1 MEKFFN
7 VTGKCYKDKHY
18 MVDISQR
25 VAEIRKMVDR
35 GEYFCINRGR
45 QYGKTTTI
53 QALTD
58 LLEHDY
64 CVFSISF
71 EGSGDSSFAT
81 IESVGN
87 YFFECLKEDIE
98 FDLVVNISDK
108 AKQFIMNLPPMESE
122 ADISIAI
129 TNFCKTNNRPIVII
143 IDEVDQAGNYE
154 SFIKFLGLLRDK
166 YLKNGKL
173 PTFYSVIL
181 AGVYDIKNLKLKMRP
196 DAEHQYNSPWN
207 IASEFKVNMDLMPDG
222 ICGMLEDYESD
233 HHIGMDCAKMAQLL
247 YDYTSGYPFLVSRLC
262 KIIDEDLDRRWD
274 EQGLLDAVK
283 HLLNEQNTLFDDMRK
298 KLDDFVG
305 LREMLTQMLYEG
317 RAFTFNAYDKTINLA
332 AMFNFVKRNEAGQVQ
347 VFCRIFEVWFYNLF
361 VNEMQLEPQGEVIS
375 QGSKDKPEFI
385 TNGRLNM
392 TAVLER
398 FAIHFNEI
406 YDSKDERFIEKQ
418 GRKFF
423 LFYLKPII
431 NGVGNYYIEAQTRNE
446 RRMDL
451 VVDYNGERFV
461 IEMKIWHGDTYNQ
474 RGKQQLT
481 EYLDYYH
488 INKGYLLSLC
498 FNQNKQSGI
507 KEITIG
513 DKTIVEC
520 VV

>member
-25 VAEIRKMVDR
+25 VAEIKKMVDR

-58 LLEHDY
+58 LLEQDY

-81 IESVGN
+81 IESVGS
-87 YFFECLKEDIE
+87 YFFECLKEDID
-98 FDLVVNISDK
+98 FDLIVGLNDN
-108 AKQFIMNLPPMESE
+108 AKQFIIDLQSMESE
-122 ADISIAI
+122 ADISVTI
-129 TNFCKTNNRPIVII
+129 TNFCKANNRPIVII

-154 SFIKFLGLLRDK
+154 AFIKFLGLLRDK
-166 YLKNGKL
+166 YLKREKTK
-173 PTFYSVIL
+173 TFHSVIL

-222 ICGMLEDYESD
+222 IRGMLEDYEAD
-233 HHIGMDCAKMAQLL
+233 HHTGMDCAKMAQLL

-262 KIIDEDLDRRWD
+262 KIIDEDLDRRWND
-274 EQGLLDAVK
+274 EGFLDAVK
-283 HLLNEQNTLFDDMRK
+283 HILNERNTLFDDMNK
-298 KLDDFVG
+298 KISDFTKMRDMLKRILFSGEWIAYNPDD
-305 LREMLTQMLYEG
+305 RQIEIAQ
-317 RAFTFNAYDKTINLA
+317 
-332 AMFNFVKRNEAGQVQ
+332 MFNFVKNDGGKLAMSN
-347 VFCRIFEVWFYNLF
+347 RIFEMRLYNFF
-361 VNEMQLEPQGEVIS
+361 VFEDSLNEEIAS
-375 QGSKDKPEFI
+375 DGSKDKPEFI

-398 FAIHFNEI
+398 FAMHFNEI
-406 YDSKDERFIEKQ
+406 YDSKDEKFIEKQ

-451 VVDYNGERFV
+451 VVDYNGQRFV
-461 IEMKIWHGDTYNQ
+461 IEMKIWHGDTYNK
-474 RGKQQLT
+474 RGEQQLT

-488 INKGYLLSLC
+488 INKGYLLSFC
-498 FNQNKQSGI
+498 FNQNKQTGI
-507 KEITIG
+507 KEITFG

>member
-58 LLEHDY
+58 LLEQDY

-247 YDYTSGYPFLVSRLC
+247 YDYTSGYPFLVSRL
-262 KIIDEDLDRRWD
+262 
-274 EQGLLDAVK
+274 
-283 HLLNEQNTLFDDMRK
+283 
-298 KLDDFVG
+298 
-305 LREMLTQMLYEG
+305 
-317 RAFTFNAYDKTINLA
+317 
-332 AMFNFVKRNEAGQVQ
+332 
-347 VFCRIFEVWFYNLF
+347 
-361 VNEMQLEPQGEVIS
+361 
-375 QGSKDKPEFI
+375 
-385 TNGRLNM
+385 
-392 TAVLER
+392 
-398 FAIHFNEI
+398 
-406 YDSKDERFIEKQ
+406 
-418 GRKFF
+418 
-423 LFYLKPII
+423 
-431 NGVGNYYIEAQTRNE
+431 
-446 RRMDL
+446 
-451 VVDYNGERFV
+451 
-461 IEMKIWHGDTYNQ
+461 
-474 RGKQQLT
+474 
-481 EYLDYYH
+481 
-488 INKGYLLSLC
+488 
-498 FNQNKQSGI
+498 
-507 KEITIG
+507 
-513 DKTIVEC
+513 
-520 VV
+520 

>member
-25 VAEIRKMVDR
+25 VAEIKKMVDR

-53 QALTD
+53 QFLKET
-58 LLEHDY
+58 LQEDY
-64 CVFSISF
+64 SVFSISF
-71 EGSGDSSFAT
+71 EGA
-81 IESVGN
+81 ESPFESLIKIAK
-87 YFFECLKEDIE
+87 FFFQLIADYANK
-98 FDLVVNISDK
+98 L
-108 AKQFIMNLPPMESE
+108 NLPARRFLNKINSNGFFSFKLNEKNIGE
-122 ADISIAI
+122 AIEKL
-129 TNFCKTNNRPIVII
+129 CKLNDRKIVII

-166 YLKNGKL
+166 YLNRQST
-173 PTFYSVIL
+173 PTFHSVIL
-181 AGVYDIKNLKLKMRP
+181 AGVYDIKNLKLKMWP
-196 DAEHQYNSPWN
+196 DDEHQYNSPWN

-222 ICGMLEDYESD
+222 IRGMLEDYEAD
-233 HHIGMDCAKMAQLL
+233 HHTGMDCAKMAQLL

-262 KIIDEDLDRRWD
+262 KIIDEDLDRRWND
-274 EQGLLDAVK
+274 EGFLDAVK
-283 HLLNEQNTLFDDMRK
+283 HILNERNTLFDDMNK
-298 KLDDFVG
+298 KISDFTKMRDMLKRILFSGEGIAYNPDD
-305 LREMLTQMLYEG
+305 RQIEIAQ
-317 RAFTFNAYDKTINLA
+317 
-332 AMFNFVKRNEAGQVQ
+332 MFNFVKNDGGKLAMSN
-347 VFCRIFEVWFYNLF
+347 RIFEMRLYNFF
-361 VNEMQLEPQGEVIS
+361 VFEDSLNEEIAAD
-375 QGSKDKPEFI
+375 GSKDKPEFI

-398 FAIHFNEI
+398 FAMHFNEI

-461 IEMKIWHGDTYNQ
+461 IEMKIWHGDTHNK
-474 RGKQQLT
+474 RGEQQLT

-488 INKGYLLSLC
+488 INKGYLLSFC
-498 FNQNKQSGI
+498 FNQNKQTGI